1 MKRKTFSLRVQSL
14 LVVLATIL
22 LTSAAAQQP
31 ATPSTTAAPRITFG
45 MIVTDGAN
53 KALDTIAPEQI
64 EVTQNKVKQKVV
76 GLEVDQRPIDIALVL
91 DCSGSF
97 KKLLNS
103 SLEAATLVIDNLRDS
118 DELFIE
124 SFVASD
130 RILKIQD
137 FTSTKDT
144 LHQSLKTIY
153 VEGGQS
159 AVIDAIHV
167 ATTYLAK
174 HRAGESRR
182 KALVVITEGE
192 DRSSYYSKDELVKL
206 LRTTDVQVFTLA
218 ITLELDG
225 EAGMIRRSP
234 RDKAE
239 SLLKTVA
246 QESGGRVFFLKDK
259 HELIESAVEVIHDLR
274 GQFQVTFEASNL
286 EPKKSFHK
294 FSVKLTSANGEKRE
308 AVVKPAFYFDP
319 TKTQSK
325 ATQ

>member
-1 MKRKTFSLRVQSL
+1 MKQTRRYSALLLILTTSL
-14 LVVLATIL
+14 LKSGVAQEPT
-22 LTSAAAQQP
+22 TS
-31 ATPSTTAAPRITFG
+31 STTAPARITFG

-53 KALDTIAPEQI
+53 KALDKVSPEQI
-64 EVTQNKVKQKVV
+64 EVIQNKVKQKVV

-103 SLEAATLVIDNLRDS
+103 SLEAATLVIDYLRDT
-118 DELFIE
+118 DALFIE

-137 FTSTKDT
+137 FTSNKDT

-182 KALVVITEGE
+182 KALVVITDGE
-192 DRSSYYSKDELVKL
+192 DRSSYYSKDDLVKL

-218 ITLELDG
+218 ITLELDR
-225 EAGMIRRSP
+225 EAGIIRRSP
-234 RDKAE
+234 REKAE

-259 HELIESAVEVIHDLR
+259 HDLIEATVEVIHDLR

-286 EPKKSFHK
+286 EPKKSYHK
-294 FSVKLTSANGEKRE
+294 FSVKLTSAKDEKRE
-308 AVVKPAFYFDP
+308 AVVRPVFYFDP